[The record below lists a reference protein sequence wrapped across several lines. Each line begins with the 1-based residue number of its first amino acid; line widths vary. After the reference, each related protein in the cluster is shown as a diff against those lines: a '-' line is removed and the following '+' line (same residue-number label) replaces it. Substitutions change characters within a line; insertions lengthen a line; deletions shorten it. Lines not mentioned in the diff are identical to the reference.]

1 MQSPTKD
8 QYSPSRALPL
18 QTRRYFRL
26 FMLFALITSLS
37 SCTRLLGYGVLLWSV
52 DEPPIPSGTVLPVY
66 IRSNI
71 DKVWVVGVPGTKD
84 KVELPLWKLDLA
96 GNQKKAM
103 ALAEDFAALATTYAE
118 AIQDGLPLRSEP
130 DNSARRVYRLKLGQ
144 IVKVLEKAK
153 GNPAMS
159 GETPLPG
166 DWYLVLTDDG
176 ERGYCFSYRLKLFD
190 AADGAPAQVDLAKKV
205 EPDVKLETMLSK
217 AWYPEAYKDMV
228 NNRRIEL
235 ESFSDKYGFYPGQDT
250 GLVRITLPGLS
261 FEQPY
266 TGMVRLRDG
275 VWRFDGTT
283 VQATLRSPSVLGVQY
298 NDANGAQKSY
308 VFVALPADAKDYI
321 AQETERRATLYDTL
335 YQSGPS
341 FISENYGTLTLTP
354 GSFFT
359 WTGTDLLIPGIIP
372 DTAGSTGTIELRTFL
387 DPTLESSYN
396 GVLSLHFDGLEK
408 EQYLHFLYALT
419 PDGVIL
425 EFLPRSS
432 LEGALAKRRSTSP
445 LIISF
450 TRAGS

>member
-1 MQSPTKD
+1 MQSPSKAKTTSS
-8 QYSPSRALPL
+8 YARSLRI
-18 QTRRYFRL
+18 RGHVCL
-26 FMLFALITSLS
+26 FMILGLIATLS
-37 SCTRLLGYGVLLWSV
+37 SCSRLLGYGVLLWSV

-71 DKVWVVGVPGTKD
+71 AKVWVVGVPGTKD

-96 GNQKKAM
+96 GNQKKAI
-103 ALAEDFAALATTYAE
+103 AQAEEFSALATTYAE

-144 IVKVLEKAK
+144 VVKVLEKAE

-190 AADGAPAQVDLAKKV
+190 AAKGAPAQVDLAKKV
-205 EPDVKLETMLSK
+205 EADLKLETMLSK

-228 NNRRIEL
+228 NTRRIEL

-308 VFVALPADAKDYI
+308 VFVALPAEAKDYI
-321 AQETERRATLYDTL
+321 AQETERRAALYDAV
-335 YQSGPS
+335 YQLGPAFS
-341 FISENYGTLTLTP
+341 SENYGKVTLTP

-359 WTGTDLLIPGIIP
+359 WTGNDLLIPGVIP
-372 DTAGSTGTIELRTFL
+372 SNAGSTGTVELRIFL
-387 DPTLESSYN
+387 DETLVSAYQ
-396 GVLSLHFDGLEK
+396 GVLSLHFDGMEK
-408 EQYLHFLYALT
+408 DQFVHFLYTLT

-432 LEGALAKRRSTSP
+432 LDGAIAKRRSAAP
-445 LIISF
+445 LVISF
-450 TRAGS
+450 FRTEP